1 MDSVM
6 LNFNNVYWKRGLNG
20 GGINWV
26 RDYQNYDFPKV
37 NSIME
42 MCSGPGFMGFHIAMK
57 YEIKDIHLI
66 DIYEPNRECIEET
79 NKQNNL
85 DAKFYVSDAFD
96 NYDGPKVDFICSN
109 PPHFPHKPKHTNHN
123 PRILVDEDYSFHKKF
138 FRDLDKYLNVGGYLF
153 LLENINYVSPDF
165 IYSLCDRLE
174 LQHQQFFRNGRKWN
188 NDGVYSA
195 IFKYHADS
203 FKNPK
208 TNLI

>member
-6 LNFNNVYWKRGLNG
+6 LNFNNIYWKRGLNG
-20 GGINWV
+20 GGIDWV
-26 RDYQNYDFPKV
+26 RSFYEYDFPKV

-57 YEIKDIHLI
+57 YGIEDIHLI
-66 DIYEPNRECIEET
+66 DIHEPCRECIEET
-79 NKQNNL
+79 NKKNNL
-85 DAKFYVSDAFD
+85 NAKFYLSDTFD

-109 PPHFPHKPKHTNHN
+109 PPHMPFTPENHKHN
-123 PRILVDEDYSFHKKF
+123 PRILIDTDYTFHKKF
-138 FRDLDKYLNVGGYLF
+138 FKDIDKYLNVGGYLF
-153 LLENINYVSPDF
+153 LLENINFVSPDF

-174 LQHQQFFRNGRKWN
+174 LKEQWFFSNGRRWN

-195 IFKYHADS
+195 LFKYHADS
-203 FKNPK
+203 FKNPI